1 MTRLVFEAIFYLGWT
16 DWLMRRHGIRQLHEA
31 LKAVSRS
38 PECHSSHIPG
48 QICRAVDI
56 ACVLYFKQVLCLQ
69 RSVTTTILLRHY
81 GYSAELVIGARIV
94 PLKSHAWVEINHVV
108 INDKSYMPSI
118 YRELER
124 C

>member
-1 MTRLVFEAIFYLGWT
+1 MTRLVIKAIFYLGWT

-31 LKAVSRS
+31 LKAVSHS
-38 PECHSSHIPG
+38 PESRSGFIPG
-48 QICRAVDI
+48 QLCRAVDI

-69 RSVTTTILLRHY
+69 RSAVTAILLRRH
-81 GYSAELVIGARIV
+81 GYAAEVVIGARIV

-108 INDKSYMPSI
+108 INDKPYVPNI
-118 YRELER
+118 YHELER